1 MDSVIT
7 FIKEFI
13 TLFSEMAPFLLL
25 GFLLAGILH
34 VWVPNHVYVPKISKP
49 TFKSV
54 LWAALFGVPLPICS
68 CGVIPTSIAL
78 RREGAS
84 KGASVS
90 FLISTPA
97 TGVDSIL
104 ATYSLLG
111 LPFAILRPNA
121 AFVTAMFGG
130 VLTNFASRGE
140 ADGIAVAKHRE
151 SHDPSASS
159 EACKCGG
166 ERERHHEHC
175 GCDEHEHH
183 DHHHHEH
190 CECDVSADSTAECA
204 EHSKTSKNS
213 FVHKIGETIEYGL
226 VNMVGDVSKW
236 LMIGLL
242 LGALI
247 SAFVPNELFLAL
259 REYPILCMICVLLLA
274 MPMYTCA
281 TGSIPLALALVA
293 KGITPGAA
301 LVLLMAGPA
310 TSIASM
316 LVVGKAFGKKTLAA
330 YLFSIAFGAM
340 FFGFIVDTFFM
351 DTFLSAMLPHGS
363 AECHGHGALGVFD
376 YVCAGLLAAFMIY
389 AKFVHK
395 GCDGHCGCGCG
406 DSHCG
411 CPSTGSGIGCS
422 CGCDHDDDHCE
433 CEHHEHEHDH
443 CDASTGTST
452 GESSDSA
459 EHSEPASK
467 TYRVNGMSC
476 SHCKACV
483 EKAAF
488 ALEGVVFAVANVA
501 KKQLVIE
508 GSVDESAL
516 KTAIEEA
523 GFEFGGE
530 V

>member
-1 MDSVIT
+1 MEYIST
-7 FIKEFI
+7 FVLEFI

-34 VWVPNHVYVPKISKP
+34 VWVPNQVYVPKISKP
-49 TFKSV
+49 NFASV
-54 LWAALFGVPLPICS
+54 LWASLFGVPLPICS

-111 LPFAILRPNA
+111 LPFAILRPIA

-130 VLTNFASRGE
+130 VLTNFATRNESAE
-140 ADGIAVAKHRE
+140 VAVAEHKE
-151 SHDPSASS
+151 SHKHHD
-159 EACKCGG
+159 
-166 ERERHHEHC
+166 HEHC
-175 GCDEHEHH
+175 GCEDH
-183 DHHHHEH
+183 DHDH
-190 CECDVSADSTAECA
+190 CECDGHDHCECGTLAGAATA
-204 EHSKTSKNS
+204 KKS
-213 FVHKIGETIEYGL
+213 FVQKLGETVEYGL

-259 REYPILCMICVLLLA
+259 REYPILCMVCVLLLA

-316 LVVGKAFGKKTLAA
+316 LVVGKAFGKRTLVA
-330 YLFSIAFGAM
+330 YLASIAFGAM

-351 DTFLSAMLPHGS
+351 DTFLSAMLPQGA

-376 YVCAGLLAAFMIY
+376 YICAGLLAVFMIY
-389 AKFVHK
+389 AKLVHK

-411 CPSTGSGIGCS
+411 CGH
-422 CGCDHDDDHCE
+422 DHDEELDHEEHDHC
-433 CEHHEHEHDH
+433 CCGHDHDHHEHEEHHD
-443 CDASTGTST
+443 
-452 GESSDSA
+452 
-459 EHSEPASK
+459 EPKTK
-467 TYRVNGMSC
+467 TYKVFGMTC

-488 ALEGVVFAVANVA
+488 ALEGVVFAAANVA
-501 KKQLVIE
+501 KKELVIE
-508 GSVDESAL
+508 GSVDEAAL
-516 KTAIEEA
+516 KKTIEEA

-530 V
+530 A

>member
-1 MDSVIT
+1 METFASV
-7 FIKEFI
+7 FGEFVHEFI

-34 VWVPNHVYVPKISKP
+34 VWVPNHLYVPKISKSN
-49 TFKSV
+49 FASV

-78 RREGAS
+78 RKEGAS

-111 LPFAILRPNA
+111 LPFAILRPIA
-121 AFVTAMFGG
+121 AFVTALFGG
-130 VLTNFASRGE
+130 VFTNIATRGE
-140 ADGIAVAKHRE
+140 SENVHVQNETVDFDDCDTDHHCGCGHCE
-151 SHDPSASS
+151 EEEHDHDHH
-159 EACKCGG
+159 EHDDH
-166 ERERHHEHC
+166 EHEHC
-175 GCDEHEHH
+175 GCGGHGCG
-183 DHHHHEH
+183 
-190 CECDVSADSTAECA
+190 CESRDVHSMSFWQKVAE
-204 EHSKTSKNS
+204 T
-213 FVHKIGETIEYGL
+213 FRYGL

-236 LMIGLL
+236 LCIGLV

-247 SAFVPNELFLAL
+247 SAFVPNELFLTL
-259 REYPILCMICVLLLA
+259 RDYPLLCMLAVLVLA

-316 LVVGKAFGKKTLAA
+316 LVVGKAFGKRTLVA
-330 YLFSIAFGAM
+330 YLASIAVGAIGFGL
-340 FFGFIVDTFFM
+340 IVDTFFM

-376 YVCAGLLAAFMIY
+376 YICAGLLAAFMIY
-389 AKFVHK
+389 AKFAHK
-395 GCDGHCGCGCG
+395 GCCEHGEGECHCHEGHDHDHHDGHC
-406 DSHCG
+406 
-411 CPSTGSGIGCS
+411 
-422 CGCDHDDDHCE
+422 DHD
-433 CEHHEHEHDH
+433 
-443 CDASTGTST
+443 
-452 GESSDSA
+452 
-459 EHSEPASK
+459 EPVMR

-483 EKAAF
+483 EKAVRGLDDVLF
-488 ALEGVVFAVANVA
+488 AEADVSRKEL
-501 KKQLVIE
+501 LVKWHDE
-508 GSVDESAL
+508 DDVDEAAL
-516 KTAIEEA
+516 KKAVEEA
-523 GFEFGGE
+523 GFEFGGA

>member
-1 MDSVIT
+1 MNVVLE
-7 FIKEFI
+7 FVREFI

-34 VWVPNHVYVPKISKP
+34 VWVPNHLYVPKIAKSN
-49 TFKSV
+49 FASV

-68 CGVIPTSIAL
+68 CGVIPTSIAI
-78 RREGAS
+78 RKEGAS

-111 LPFAILRPNA
+111 LPFAILRPVA
-121 AFVTAMFGG
+121 AFVTALFGG
-130 VLTNFASRGE
+130 VLTNFATRGE
-140 ADGIAVAKHRE
+140 ESRDVVAGLRSE
-151 SHDPSASS
+151 SANT
-159 EACKCGG
+159 K
-166 ERERHHEHC
+166 
-175 GCDEHEHH
+175 HEHH
-183 DHHHHEH
+183 HHEHEH
-190 CECDVSADSTAECA
+190 CECDEHHHDNDESATTFTE
-204 EHSKTSKNS
+204 KVK
-213 FVHKIGETIEYGL
+213 ETFRYGL

-236 LMIGLL
+236 LMIGLV

-259 REYPILCMICVLLLA
+259 REKPILCMVCVLLLA

-316 LVVGKAFGKKTLAA
+316 LVVGKAFGKRTLVA

-351 DTFLSAMLPHGS
+351 DTFLSAMLPQGS
-363 AECHGHGALGVFD
+363 AECHGHEALGVFD
-376 YVCAGLLAAFMIY
+376 YICAGLLAAFMIY
-389 AKFVHK
+389 AKFAHK

-406 DSHCG
+406 ESCKCG
-411 CPSTGSGIGCS
+411 DS
-422 CGCDHDDDHCE
+422 CGHDHEHCE
-433 CEHHEHEHDH
+433 CEDHCDEHENGESCESHEHGEHDH
-443 CDASTGTST
+443 H
-452 GESSDSA
+452 
-459 EHSEPASK
+459 EHSEPVAK
-467 TYRVNGMSC
+467 TYRVNGMNC

-483 EKAAF
+483 EKAVRS
-488 ALEGVVFAVANVA
+488 LDGIVFAVADVA
-501 KKQLVIE
+501 SKSLHVEWHDDDDI
-508 GSVDESAL
+508 DESAL
-516 KTAIEEA
+516 KTAVEEA

-530 V
+530 A

>member
-1 MDSVIT
+1 MEFVSV
-7 FIKEFI
+7 FVQEFI

-34 VWVPNHVYVPKISKP
+34 VWVPNRIYVPKISKP
-49 TFKSV
+49 NFASV

-68 CGVIPTSIAL
+68 CGVIPTAIAL

-111 LPFAILRPNA
+111 LPFAILRPIA

-130 VLTNFASRGE
+130 VLTNFASRNE
-140 ADGIAVAKHRE
+140 SAGIAVAEHKEH
-151 SHDPSASS
+151 HD
-159 EACKCGG
+159 
-166 ERERHHEHC
+166 H
-175 GCDEHEHH
+175 HEHH
-183 DHHHHEH
+183 DHDHHDH
-190 CECDVSADSTAECA
+190 CGCGDHDHCGCGASADAATE
-204 EHSKTSKNS
+204 KKS
-213 FVHKIGETIEYGL
+213 FVQKVGETIEYGL

-259 REYPILCMICVLLLA
+259 REYPILGMVCVLLLA

-316 LVVGKAFGKKTLAA
+316 LVVGKAFGKRTLAA

-351 DTFLSAMLPHGS
+351 DTFLSAMLPQGA

-376 YVCAGLLAAFMIY
+376 YICAGLLAVFMIY
-389 AKFVHK
+389 AKLVHK

-411 CPSTGSGIGCS
+411 CE
-422 CGCDHDDDHCE
+422 DHDEDHDHC
-433 CEHHEHEHDH
+433 CCGEHEHHSHEHEHEH
-443 CDASTGTST
+443 CHC
-452 GESSDSA
+452 GEH
-459 EHSEPASK
+459 EHHDEHHTEPKSK
-467 TYRVNGMSC
+467 TYKVFGMTC

-488 ALEGVVFAVANVA
+488 ALDGVVFAVANVS
-501 KKQLVIE
+501 KKELVIE
-508 GSVDESAL
+508 GSVDEAAL

-530 V
+530 A

>member
-1 MDSVIT
+1 MDSFVDI
-7 FIKEFI
+7 FKVFVHEFI

-34 VWVPNHVYVPKISKP
+34 VWVPNHLYVPKISKSN
-49 TFKSV
+49 FMSV

-78 RREGAS
+78 RKEGAS

-111 LPFAILRPNA
+111 LPFAILRPIA
-121 AFVTAMFGG
+121 AFTTALFGG
-130 VLTNFASRGE
+130 VLTNFVSRGE
-140 ADGIAVAKHRE
+140 EGAVLG
-151 SHDPSASS
+151 
-159 EACKCGG
+159 EAHPETIDFDDCDTD
-166 ERERHHEHC
+166 HHC
-175 GCDEHEHH
+175 GCGHCEEDDDHDHH
-183 DHHHHEH
+183 DHCGRGEH
-190 CECDVSADSTAECA
+190 GCGCESRDV
-204 EHSKTSKNS
+204 HRMS
-213 FVHKIGETIEYGL
+213 FGQKVVETFRYGL

-236 LMIGLL
+236 LLIGLL

-259 REYPILCMICVLLLA
+259 REYPLLCMLAVLMLA

-316 LVVGKAFGKKTLAA
+316 LVVGKAFGKRTLIA
-330 YLFSIAFGAM
+330 YLTSIALGAL
-340 FFGFIVDTFFM
+340 FFGYIVDTFFM
-351 DTFLSAMLPHGS
+351 DTFLAAMLPQGS

-389 AKFVHK
+389 AKFGHK
-395 GCDGHCGCGCG
+395 GCGCGHEHGGHEHSGHCGCG
-406 DSHCG
+406 
-411 CPSTGSGIGCS
+411 
-422 CGCDHDDDHCE
+422 
-433 CEHHEHEHDH
+433 HDH
-443 CDASTGTST
+443 EGNCCHDHEEECD
-452 GESSDSA
+452 ECVLV
-459 EHSEPASK
+459 

-483 EKAAF
+483 EKAVRVLDGVEF
-488 ALEGVVFAVANVA
+488 AEADVS
-501 KKQLVIE
+501 KKELRVE
-508 GSVDESAL
+508 WHDVHDVDEGAL
-516 KTAIEEA
+516 RKAVEEA
-523 GFEFGGE
+523 GFEFGGK

>member
-1 MDSVIT
+1 MEFVSV
-7 FIKEFI
+7 FVQEFI

-34 VWVPNHVYVPKISKP
+34 VWVPNRIYVPKISKP
-49 TFKSV
+49 NFASV

-68 CGVIPTSIAL
+68 CGVIPTAIAL

-111 LPFAILRPNA
+111 LPFAILRPIA

-130 VLTNFASRGE
+130 VLTNFASRNE
-140 ADGIAVAKHRE
+140 SAGIAVA
-151 SHDPSASS
+151 
-159 EACKCGG
+159 
-166 ERERHHEHC
+166 EHK
-175 GCDEHEHH
+175 EHH
-183 DHHHHEH
+183 DHHDHDH
-190 CECDVSADSTAECA
+190 CGCGDHDHCGCGASADATTE
-204 EHSKTSKNS
+204 KKS
-213 FVHKIGETIEYGL
+213 FVQKVGETIEYGL

-259 REYPILCMICVLLLA
+259 REYPILGMVCVLLLA

-316 LVVGKAFGKKTLAA
+316 LVVGKAFGKRTLAA

-351 DTFLSAMLPHGS
+351 DTFLSAMLPQGA

-376 YVCAGLLAAFMIY
+376 YICAGLLAVFMIY
-389 AKFVHK
+389 AKLVHK

-411 CPSTGSGIGCS
+411 CE
-422 CGCDHDDDHCE
+422 DHDEDHDHC
-433 CEHHEHEHDH
+433 CCGEHEHHSHEHEHEH
-443 CDASTGTST
+443 CHC
-452 GESSDSA
+452 GEH
-459 EHSEPASK
+459 EHHDEHHTEPKSK
-467 TYRVNGMSC
+467 TYKVFGMTC

-488 ALEGVVFAVANVA
+488 ALDGVAFAVANVS
-501 KKQLVIE
+501 KKELVIE
-508 GSVDESAL
+508 GSVDEAAL

-530 V
+530 A

>member
-1 MDSVIT
+1 MEYVSV
-7 FIKEFI
+7 FIHEFI

-34 VWVPNHVYVPKISKP
+34 VWVPNRIYVPKISKP
-49 TFKSV
+49 NFASV
-54 LWAALFGVPLPICS
+54 LWASLFGVPLPICS
-68 CGVIPTSIAL
+68 CGVIPTAIAL

-111 LPFAILRPNA
+111 LPFAILRPIA

-130 VLTNFASRGE
+130 VLTNFASRNE
-140 ADGIAVAKHRE
+140 TAGIAVA
-151 SHDPSASS
+151 
-159 EACKCGG
+159 
-166 ERERHHEHC
+166 EHK
-175 GCDEHEHH
+175 ETHEHH
-183 DHHHHEH
+183 DHHGHNHCGCDDHEHHDH
-190 CECDVSADSTAECA
+190 CECGASTGAA
-204 EHSKTSKNS
+204 AKKT
-213 FVHKIGETIEYGL
+213 FVQKVRETIEYGL

-259 REYPILCMICVLLLA
+259 REYPILGMICVLLLA

-316 LVVGKAFGKKTLAA
+316 LVVGKAFGKRTLAA

-351 DTFLSAMLPHGS
+351 DTFLSAMLPQGA

-376 YVCAGLLAAFMIY
+376 YICAGLLAVFMLY
-389 AKFVHK
+389 AKFAHK
-395 GCDGHCGCGCG
+395 GCDGHCGCG

-411 CPSTGSGIGCS
+411 CPSANSGTDGEDHCNCS
-422 CGCDHDDDHCE
+422 DHDHDDHDGE
-433 CEHHEHEHDH
+433 GHDH
-443 CDASTGTST
+443 CCCGHDHHDPSTALRQAQCTSS
-452 GESSDSA
+452 GINEQHA
-459 EHSEPASK
+459 EPKTK
-467 TYRVNGMSC
+467 TYRVLGMTC

-488 ALEGVVFAVANVA
+488 ALDGVVFAVANVA
-501 KKQLVIE
+501 KKELVIE
-508 GSVDESAL
+508 GSVDEATL

>member
-49 TFKSV
+49 NFKSV

-111 LPFAILRPNA
+111 LPFAILRPIA

-140 ADGIAVAKHRE
+140 ADGVTVAKRKE
-151 SHDPSASS
+151 S
-159 EACKCGG
+159 
-166 ERERHHEHC
+166 
-175 GCDEHEHH
+175 HEHH

-190 CECDVSADSTAECA
+190 CECGASADSTAECA
-204 EHSKTSKNS
+204 DHSKISKNS

-259 REYPILCMICVLLLA
+259 REYPILCMVCVLLLA

-411 CPSTGSGIGCS
+411 C
-422 CGCDHDDDHCE
+422 DHDDDHCE
-433 CEHHEHEHDH
+433 CEHHEHDH
-443 CDASTGTST
+443 HDASA
-452 GESSDSA
+452 SSA
-459 EHSEPASK
+459 TLVHSEHVSK

-501 KKQLVIE
+501 KKELVIE

-530 V
+530 A

>member
-1 MDSVIT
+1 MDFVST
-7 FIKEFI
+7 FVHEFI

-49 TFKSV
+49 NFASV

-68 CGVIPTSIAL
+68 CGVIPTSIAI
-78 RREGAS
+78 RKEGAS

-111 LPFAILRPNA
+111 LPFAILRPVA
-121 AFVTAMFGG
+121 AFATALFGG
-130 VLTNFASRGE
+130 VLTNFATRGE
-140 ADGIAVAKHRE
+140 SENTLHVVAEHSHKHHVHHE
-151 SHDPSASS
+151 CCGHEHDSC
-159 EACKCGG
+159 EDHCGN
-166 ERERHHEHC
+166 EEHEHC
-175 GCDEHEHH
+175 GCGQS
-183 DHHHHEH
+183 H
-190 CECDVSADSTAECA
+190 CSCESRDVHQMTFVQKIAE
-204 EHSKTSKNS
+204 T
-213 FVHKIGETIEYGL
+213 FRYGL

-236 LMIGLL
+236 LMIGLV

-259 REYPILCMICVLLLA
+259 REYPLLCMICVLLLA

-316 LVVGKAFGKKTLAA
+316 LVVGKAFGKRTLIA
-330 YLFSIAFGAM
+330 YLVSIAVGAIGFGL
-340 FFGFIVDTFFM
+340 IVDTFFM
-351 DTFLSAMLPHGS
+351 DTFLSAMLPQGS

-376 YVCAGLLAAFMIY
+376 YVCSGLLAFFMIY
-389 AKFVHK
+389 AKFMHK
-395 GCDGHCGCGCG
+395 GCDGHCCCGDEHGHGHCECGCEHG
-406 DSHCG
+406 ETCDS
-411 CPSTGSGIGCS
+411 PTGSVT
-422 CGCDHDDDHCE
+422 CGCD
-433 CEHHEHEHDH
+433 EHNDSHDH
-443 CDASTGTST
+443 VHA
-452 GESSDSA
+452 A
-459 EHSEPASK
+459 EHMEHSKNKLQVPPANKK
-467 TYRVNGMSC
+467 TYKVFGMSC

-501 KKQLVIE
+501 KKELVIE
-508 GSVDESAL
+508 GPVDESAL

>member
-1 MDSVIT
+1 MNFVFE
-7 FIKEFI
+7 FIREFI

-34 VWVPNHVYVPKISKP
+34 VWVPNHLYVPKIAKSN
-49 TFKSV
+49 FASV

-68 CGVIPTSIAL
+68 CGVIPTSIAI
-78 RREGAS
+78 RKEGAS

-111 LPFAILRPNA
+111 LPFAILRPVA
-121 AFVTAMFGG
+121 AFVTALFGG
-130 VLTNFASRGE
+130 VLTNFATRGE
-140 ADGIAVAKHRE
+140 VVENAVAEKHG
-151 SHDPSASS
+151 DSA
-159 EACKCGG
+159 AK
-166 ERERHHEHC
+166 
-175 GCDEHEHH
+175 HEHH
-183 DHHHHEH
+183 DHEHHHHDHDGHCECGGDEHEH
-190 CECDVSADSTAECA
+190 CECCDHDDCDDDCECDGH
-204 EHSKTSKNS
+204 EHGCCCCGNHDTHDAT
-213 FVHKIGETIEYGL
+213 FVEKVKETFRYGL

-236 LMIGLL
+236 LMIGLV

-259 REYPILCMICVLLLA
+259 RENPILCMVCVLLLA

-316 LVVGKAFGKKTLAA
+316 LVVGKAFGKRTLVA

-351 DTFLSAMLPHGS
+351 DTFLSAMLPQGS
-363 AECHGHGALGVFD
+363 AECHGHEALGVFD
-376 YVCAGLLAAFMIY
+376 YICAGLLAAFMIY
-389 AKFVHK
+389 AKFAHK

-406 DSHCG
+406 ESCKCADSCEH
-411 CPSTGSGIGCS
+411 
-422 CGCDHDDDHCE
+422 DHNHCE
-433 CEHHEHEHDH
+433 CDHHHH
-443 CDASTGTST
+443 DAST
-452 GESSDSA
+452 SSA
-459 EHSEPASK
+459 TLVHNEPVSK
-467 TYRVNGMSC
+467 TYRVNGMNC

-483 EKAAF
+483 EKAVRP
-488 ALEGVVFAVANVA
+488 LDGVVFAEADVASKSLQV
-501 KKQLVIE
+501 E
-508 GSVDESAL
+508 WHDEDDIDVSTL
-516 KTAIEEA
+516 KTAVEEA

>member
-1 MDSVIT
+1 MESFANV
-7 FIKEFI
+7 FGEFVHEFI

-34 VWVPNHVYVPKISKP
+34 VWVPNHLYVPKISKSN
-49 TFKSV
+49 FMSV

-78 RREGAS
+78 RKEGAS

-111 LPFAILRPNA
+111 LPFAILRPIA
-121 AFVTAMFGG
+121 AFVTALFGG
-130 VLTNFASRGE
+130 VFTNIATRGE
-140 ADGIAVAKHRE
+140 
-151 SHDPSASS
+151 S
-159 EACKCGG
+159 ENVHVQNETVDFDDCDTD
-166 ERERHHEHC
+166 HHC
-175 GCDEHEHH
+175 GCGHCEEEDH
-183 DHHHHEH
+183 DHH
-190 CECDVSADSTAECA
+190 DQT
-204 EHSKTSKNS
+204 
-213 FVHKIGETIEYGL
+213 FRYGL

-236 LMIGLL
+236 LCIGLV

-247 SAFVPNELFLAL
+247 SAFVPNELFLTL
-259 REYPILCMICVLLLA
+259 RDYPLLCMLAVLVLA

-316 LVVGKAFGKKTLAA
+316 LVVGKAFGKRTLVA
-330 YLFSIAFGAM
+330 YLLSIAVGAIGFGL
-340 FFGFIVDTFFM
+340 IVDTFFM

-376 YVCAGLLAAFMIY
+376 YICAGLLAAFMIY
-389 AKFVHK
+389 AKFAHK
-395 GCDGHCGCGCG
+395 GCGGHCGCG
-406 DSHCG
+406 DE
-411 CPSTGSGIGCS
+411 S
-422 CGCDHDDDHCE
+422 CGCGEH
-433 CEHHEHEHDH
+433 HHEHEEGECHCHEHHDH
-443 CDASTGTST
+443 DHHDGHCDH
-452 GESSDSA
+452 D
-459 EHSEPASK
+459 EPVVR

-483 EKAAF
+483 EKAVRGLDDVLF
-488 ALEGVVFAVANVA
+488 AEADVSRKELFVKWHDEDD
-501 KKQLVIE
+501 
-508 GSVDESAL
+508 VDEAAL
-516 KTAIEEA
+516 KKAVEEA
-523 GFEFGGE
+523 GFEFGGA

>member
-1 MDSVIT
+1 MDFLIT
-7 FIKEFI
+7 FAREFI

-25 GFLLAGILH
+25 GFLLAGIIH
-34 VWVPNHVYVPKISKP
+34 VWIPNALYVPKISKSN
-49 TFKSV
+49 FSSV

-68 CGVIPTSIAL
+68 CGVIPTSIAI

-111 LPFAILRPNA
+111 LPFAILRPIA
-121 AFVTAMFGG
+121 AFVTALVGG
-130 VLTNFASRGE
+130 VFTNFATRNEVEDVS
-140 ADGIAVAKHRE
+140 ANTAHLKSVNHSDAAKSAH
-151 SHDPSASS
+151 SHS
-159 EACKCGG
+159 E
-166 ERERHHEHC
+166 HEHC
-175 GCDEHEHH
+175 GCCSCESGDVHH
-183 DHHHHEH
+183 M
-190 CECDVSADSTAECA
+190 T
-204 EHSKTSKNS
+204 
-213 FVHKIGETIEYGL
+213 FGQKIVETFRYGL
-226 VNMVGDVSKW
+226 VDMVGNVSKW

-247 SAFVPNELFLAL
+247 SAFVPNDFFMAL
-259 REYPILCMICVLLLA
+259 REYPLLCMIAILLLA

-316 LVVGKAFGKKTLAA
+316 LVVGKAFGKRTLVA
-330 YLFSIAFGAM
+330 YLASIAVGAIGFGL
-340 FFGFIVDTFFM
+340 IVDTFFM
-351 DTFLSAMLPHGS
+351 DTFLAAMLPGGT
-363 AECHGHGALGVFD
+363 AECHGHAALGVFD
-376 YVCAGLLAAFMIY
+376 YVCAGLLAVLILYTVVTRKA
-389 AKFVHK
+389 
-395 GCDGHCGCGCG
+395 GHCGCGCG
-406 DSHCG
+406 
-411 CPSTGSGIGCS
+411 PSAGSGTCC
-422 CGCDHDDDHCE
+422 CGGDDHCDCDDHDHDE
-433 CEHHEHEHDH
+433 YCHCGEHEHHEHEEHH
-443 CDASTGTST
+443 
-452 GESSDSA
+452 A
-459 EHSEPASK
+459 EPKTK
-467 TYRVNGMSC
+467 TYKVLGMSC

-488 ALEGVVFAVANVA
+488 ALEGVVYAEANVA
-501 KKQLVIE
+501 KKELVIE
-508 GSVDESAL
+508 GSVDESVL

-530 V
+530 I

>member
-1 MDSVIT
+1 MDAVIV
-7 FIKEFI
+7 FVQEFI

-34 VWVPNHVYVPKISKP
+34 VWVPNHVYVPKISKSN
-49 TFKSV
+49 FASV

-78 RREGAS
+78 RKEGAS

-111 LPFAILRPNA
+111 LPFAILRPVA
-121 AFVTAMFGG
+121 AFATALVGG
-130 VLTNFASRGE
+130 VFTNLATRGE
-140 ADGIAVAKHRE
+140 
-151 SHDPSASS
+151 S
-159 EACKCGG
+159 ENVDAQKKTVEFDDCDDDY
-166 ERERHHEHC
+166 HC
-175 GCDEHEHH
+175 GCGDE
-183 DHHHHEH
+183 HHEH
-190 CECDVSADSTAECA
+190 CESGDVRQMTFGQKVAE
-204 EHSKTSKNS
+204 T
-213 FVHKIGETIEYGL
+213 FRYGL

-247 SAFVPNELFLAL
+247 SAFVPNELFFAL
-259 REYPILCMICVLLLA
+259 REYPILCMLVVLVLA

-316 LVVGKAFGKKTLAA
+316 LVVGKAFGKRTLAA

-351 DTFLSAMLPHGS
+351 DTFLSAMLPQGA

-376 YVCAGLLAAFMIY
+376 YICSGLLAFFMIY

-395 GCDGHCGCGCG
+395 GCDGHCGC
-406 DSHCG
+406 H
-411 CPSTGSGIGCS
+411 STGSGTGGEDHCS
-422 CGCDHDDDHCE
+422 CG
-433 CEHHEHEHDH
+433 HDH
-443 CDASTGTST
+443 EEHAHHDH
-452 GESSDSA
+452 EEHRA
-459 EHSEPASK
+459 EPKTK
-467 TYRVNGMSC
+467 TYKVFGMNC

-483 EKAAF
+483 EKAVF
-488 ALEGVVFAVANVA
+488 ALDGVVFAVADVA
-501 KKQLVIE
+501 KKELVVE
-508 GSVDESAL
+508 GSVDEAAL
-516 KTAIEEA
+516 KTAIEDA

-530 V
+530 L